1 MASLTLSQ
9 VAGGGGV
16 FRTESFSFGNV
27 IASGVTGDLVTI
39 GTSGKVSKLTHLT
52 TNTGTLQAGIG
63 ITVDGVV
70 IAGLTDLSDESPINN
85 SAFFVSDA
93 FASATATDG
102 VGKVSNIVGEFIVIT
117 KTAGNTIQDIIW
129 SAETGSIK

>member
-27 IASGVTGDLVTI
+27 ISSGVTGDLVTI

-52 TNTGTLQAGIG
+52 TDTGTLQGGIG
-63 ITVDGVV
+63 ITVDGVA
-70 IAGLTDLSDESPINN
+70 ITGLTDLSDESPINN
-85 SAFFVSDA
+85 GAFFVSENLG
-93 FASATATDG
+93 TATVTQG
-102 VGKVSNIVGEFIVIT
+102 VGKVSNIVGEFIIIT
-117 KTAGNTIQDIIW
+117 KTAGNTTQDIIW

>member
-52 TNTGTLQAGIG
+52 TNTGTLQTGIG

-70 IAGLTDLSDESPINN
+70 ITVLTDLNN
-85 SAFFVSDA
+85 QTPTNNGSFFVSDT
-93 FASATATDG
+93 FGSATATDG
-102 VGKVSNIVGEFIVIT
+102 VGKLSNIVGEFIVIT
-117 KTAGNTIQDIIW
+117 KTAGNTIQDLIW